1 MSTLWQDKRKAA
13 LFLAMILAGI
23 LLAVFLFP
31 HLSRDRLQE
40 KLAVLGPWAGPL
52 YILLFAI
59 LPGFLFPTVFLVV
72 PAGAIF
78 GFVLGSIYTMI
89 GATINMAWMYLLAR
103 YLFREQVNKF
113 ISHRL
118 SPGWQAKI
126 QANSAGRKAFYT
138 LLVLRVTPL
147 IPYQFLNY
155 VYGLS
160 PVNFETY
167 MLASIIGVAPGVL
180 VYLNLGDKAWDPS
193 SAEFWIAMS
202 LFAVLILAS
211 KLLSRIFKLEK

>member
-13 LFLAMILAGI
+13 LFLAMTLTGM

-31 HLSRDRLQE
+31 HLSQDSLQA

-52 YILLFAI
+52 YIILFAI
-59 LPGFLFPTVFLVV
+59 LPGFLFPTILLVV

-78 GFVLGSIYTMI
+78 GFFLGSVYTMI
-89 GATINMAWMYLLAR
+89 GATINMAWMFLLAR
-103 YLFREQVNKF
+103 YLFREQVNAF

-126 QANSAGRKAFYT
+126 QANSEGRKAFNY

-155 VYGLS
+155 AYGLS
-160 PVNFETY
+160 PVHFETY

-193 SAEFWIAMS
+193 SAEFWIALS

-211 KLLSRIFKLEK
+211 SLLSRIFNLNK

>member
-1 MSTLWQDKRKAA
+1 MSTLWQDKRKAV

-23 LLAVFLFP
+23 LLTVFLFP
-31 HLSRDRLQE
+31 HLSRDSLQE
-40 KLAVLGPWAGPL
+40 KLALLGPWAVPL

-78 GFVLGSIYTMI
+78 GFVRGSIYTMI
-89 GATINMAWMYLLAR
+89 GATINMAWMFLLAR
-103 YLFREQVNKF
+103 YLFREQVNAF

-126 QANSAGRKAFYT
+126 QANSEGRKAFYT

-155 VYGLS
+155 AYGLS
-160 PVNFETY
+160 PVDFDTY

-180 VYLNLGDKAWDPS
+180 VYLNLGDKAWNPS
-193 SAEFWIAMS
+193 SAEFWIALS

-211 KLLSRIFKLEK
+211 KLLSRIFNLDK